1 MSMKQFSIKDLEHL
15 SGVKAHTIRIW
26 EQRYQVLEPQRTDT
40 NIRYYAGSELKHLMN
55 VATLVE
61 SGKRISKVAAMTRE
75 EVAQAAGNLNLADAT
90 AAGIAGQMKQSMLEY
105 DERLFVEL
113 SDRYAA
119 EHGFER
125 LFTEVYLPFLEEV
138 GLLWLS
144 DAICPAQEHFL
155 SQLIRQQ
162 LYARLAAMPMVANPK
177 RVLVHYLPDQET
189 HELSLLFL
197 HYLAKAR
204 GDHSLFLGSSV
215 PFSDLAQFAHH
226 FPAVDFVT
234 YCTVHPDA
242 DRVGGYVDQI
252 KSHYGDSPHRFWL
265 AGRPFTGLPPKA
277 PFLQVF
283 ENGHGIISAL
293 HPGRPIGVS

>member
-1 MSMKQFSIKDLEHL
+1 MKQFSIKDLEHL
-15 SGVKAHTIRIW
+15 TGVKAHTIRIW

-40 NIRYYAGSELKHLMN
+40 NIRYYAGSELKHLIN

-75 EVAQAAGNLNLADAT
+75 AVAQEAGNLNLADAS

-105 DERLFVEL
+105 DERLFVDL
-113 SDRYAA
+113 SDRFAA

-125 LFTEVYLPFLEEV
+125 LFTEVYLPFLDQV

-177 RVLVHYLPDQET
+177 RVLVHYLPEQET
-189 HELSLLFL
+189 HELSLLFM

-215 PFSDLAQFAHH
+215 PFGDLAQFASH
-226 FPAVDFVT
+226 FPSVDFVT
-234 YCTVHPDA
+234 YCTVHPDG
-242 DRVGGYVDQI
+242 DRVRAYVDQI
-252 KSHYGDSPHRFWL
+252 KANYGDSPHRFWL
-265 AGRPFTGLPPKA
+265 AGRPFADVVPEPS
-277 PFLQVF
+277 FLNVF
-283 ENGHGIISAL
+283 QNGHTIIGAL
-293 HPGRPIGVS
+293 HPDQPIGIS

>member
-1 MSMKQFSIKDLEHL
+1 MKQFSIKELEHL

-40 NIRYYAGSELKHLMN
+40 NIRLYAGSELKHLLN
-55 VATLVE
+55 VARLVE
-61 SGKRISKVAAMTRE
+61 SGKRISKVASLTRD
-75 EVAQAAGNLNLADAT
+75 EVADEAGQLNLADVSAE
-90 AAGIAGQMKQSMLEY
+90 GIAGQMKQSMLEY
-105 DERLFVEL
+105 DERLFTEL
-113 SDRYAA
+113 SNRYAN

-125 LFTEVYLPFLEEV
+125 LFTEVYLPFLEQV
-138 GLLWLS
+138 GMLWLS

-162 LYARLAAMPMVANPK
+162 LYGRLAAMPLVANPA
-177 RVLVHYLPDQET
+177 RVLVHYLPDLET

-215 PFSDLAQFAHH
+215 PFADLTQFAQH
-226 FPAVDFVT
+226 FPSVDFVT

-242 DRVGGYVDQI
+242 DRVEGYVDQI
-252 KSHYGDSPHRFWL
+252 HAQFNHSDHRFWL
-265 AGRPFTGLPPKA
+265 AGRPFHGVNDHPPYLRTFA
-277 PFLQVF
+277 
-283 ENGHGIISAL
+283 NGHTIIAAL
-293 HPGRPIGVS
+293 HPNHPIGHS

>member
-1 MSMKQFSIKDLEHL
+1 MRQFSIKELEHL

-26 EQRYQVLEPQRTDT
+26 EQRYQVLEPMRTET
-40 NIRYYAGSELKHLMN
+40 NIRLYTGEELKHLIN
-55 VATLVE
+55 VSTLVAN
-61 SGKRISKVAAMTRE
+61 GKRISKVAAMSRD
-75 EVAQAAGNLNLADAT
+75 EVAEEAGRLQLADLSPAS
-90 AAGIAGQMKQSMLEY
+90 IAGQMKQSMIEY
-105 DERLFVEL
+105 DEALFTDL
-113 SDRYAA
+113 SNRYAD

-125 LFTEVYLPFLEEV
+125 LFTEVYLPFLDEV

-162 LYARLAAMPMVANPK
+162 LYGRLAAMPLVAKPN
-177 RVLVHYLPDQET
+177 RVLVHYLPEGET

-215 PFSDLAQFAHH
+215 PFADLAQFSGH
-226 FPAVDFVT
+226 FPSVDFVS

-242 DRVGGYVDQI
+242 QRIEAYMDQI
-252 KSHYGDSPHRFWL
+252 HSTYGDSDHRFWL
-265 AGRPFTGLPPKA
+265 AGRPFHGIPDTVPH
-277 PFLQVF
+277 VRTF
-283 ENGHGIISAL
+283 ENGGGIIASL
-293 HPGRPIGVS
+293 HPDHPIGLT

>member
-1 MSMKQFSIKDLEHL
+1 MKQFSIKDLEHL

-75 EVAQAAGNLNLADAT
+75 EVAQAAGSLNLADT
-90 AAGIAGQMKQSMLEY
+90 SAAGIAGQMKQCMLEY
-105 DERLFVEL
+105 DERLFVDL
-113 SDRYAA
+113 SDRYTA

-125 LFTEVYLPFLEEV
+125 LFTEVYLPFLDQV

-177 RVLVHYLPDQET
+177 RVLVHYLPEQET

-215 PFSDLAQFAHH
+215 PFGDLAQFANH
-226 FPAVDFVT
+226 FPSVDFVT
-234 YCTVHPDA
+234 YCTVHPDG
-242 DRVGGYVDQI
+242 DRVGPYVDQI
-252 KSHYGDSPHRFWL
+252 KAHYSDSPHRFWL
-265 AGRPFTGLPPKA
+265 AGRPFTSVA
-277 PFLQVF
+277 PMPGFINVF
-283 ENGHGIISAL
+283 QNGHAIIGAL
-293 HPGRPIGVS
+293 HPDQPIGVS